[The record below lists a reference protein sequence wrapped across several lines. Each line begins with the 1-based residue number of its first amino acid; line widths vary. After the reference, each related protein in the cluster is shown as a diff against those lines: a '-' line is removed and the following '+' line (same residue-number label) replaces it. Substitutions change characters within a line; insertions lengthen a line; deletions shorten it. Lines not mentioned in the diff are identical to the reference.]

1 MSRDSGSVTALVFD
15 PMIRRDL
22 QLAGSTRLDRDDMTA
37 RIAEALSL
45 SGAELVDFS
54 LFANLSAT
62 MRAELPA
69 RQVGTL
75 GRRLRASGLAF
86 DAPSEAALKACSP
99 AGQVLATLR
108 ITFEREETAY
118 GTAFAAAG

>member
-1 MSRDSGSVTALVFD
+1 
-15 PMIRRDL
+15 
-22 QLAGSTRLDRDDMTA
+22 MTV

-75 GRRLRASGLAF
+75 GQRLRASGVAF
-86 DAPSEAALKACSP
+86 DEPSEAALRACGS

-108 ITFEREETAY
+108 IIFEREGAAY
-118 GTAFAAAG
+118 GTAFAAS

>member
-1 MSRDSGSVTALVFD
+1 MT
-15 PMIRRDL
+15 RRDL
-22 QLAGSTRLDRDDMTA
+22 QLTGSTRVDRDDMTV

-75 GRRLRASGLAF
+75 GKRLRASGLAF
-86 DAPSEAALKACSP
+86 DEPSEAALRTCGS

-108 ITFEREETAY
+108 ITFEREEAAF
-118 GTAFAAAG
+118 GPAFAVAG

>member
-1 MSRDSGSVTALVFD
+1 
-15 PMIRRDL
+15 MIRRDL
-22 QLAGSTRLDRDDMTA
+22 QLAGSTHLDRDDMTV

-69 RQVGTL
+69 RQVSAL
-75 GRRLRASGLAF
+75 CRRLRAGGLTF
-86 DAPSEAALKACSP
+86 DESSEAALETCGS
-99 AGQVLATLR
+99 AGQIFATLR
-108 ITFEREETAY
+108 ITFDREEAAY
-118 GTAFAAAG
+118 GSALVAAG

>member
-1 MSRDSGSVTALVFD
+1 M
-15 PMIRRDL
+15 MIRRDL
-22 QLAGSTRLDRDDMTA
+22 QLAGSTRLDRDDMTV

-62 MRAELPA
+62 MRAKLPA

-75 GRRLRASGLAF
+75 GKRLRASGLTF
-86 DAPSEAALKACSP
+86 DESSEAALKACGS
-99 AGQVLATLR
+99 AGQVFATLR
-108 ITFEREETAY
+108 IRFDREEEPY
-118 GTAFAAAG
+118 GAALAVAG